1 MRGLLGKCCLVPA
14 IVLLV
19 VQWAL
24 LSGRAHA
31 MNMPSY
37 DTVSLVYMS
46 TDIVIANVSENPPHS
61 FTATVTEVLYGSL
74 HPGDKLDSLGEFLTF
89 FRPMKDGMH
98 VVLFLDRRPRK
109 YDFIYASMSKLPFAI
124 PPSGVY
130 LIDEYGHVHTYHQM
144 SNPGPYVAAGWY
156 RKEPTKEEDL
166 KLPTIE
172 EEKAKIT
179 IAVKSVE
186 PVRPLLE
193 NQATR
198 ADAPALLALLDRT
211 SPQRDDCEVRMA
223 SAISERAME
232 QIRSLDDPELLLKAH
247 VVADDATSYL
257 AAEGFIHWNNDEKFA
272 ADRGDFL
279 IKVLSDKSRDLAL
292 RLASAE
298 LLLMIS
304 GSTHPGGGAFKVL
317 PLNSPVLAK
326 SVDELRSRAKAIFD
340 NKSEDANLRG
350 LCLKFLLDQPG
361 VIEDA
366 RRVYRRTHSEVLRFM
381 IEGTLLAQSD
391 QEFDNLHSP
400 SGAAASVVGRSATCG
415 CVERFIPGPVF
426 TAEFRENKRLSLK
439 RQQPRNNVRLV
450 FVVTNEKNSQPI
462 VLDKFDEIGASIGSD
477 GSGWI
482 RFTLSHLE
490 NVPAGRYS
498 LALEFKDGDDVL
510 SRGDGAKIEIRDTRD
525 GKQLAFDPA
534 ASKAPVGWEY

>member
-1 MRGLLGKCCLVPA
+1 MRRPLGKCCFLPA
-14 IVLLV
+14 IVLMA

-24 LSGRAHA
+24 LGGNAHA

-46 TDIVIANVSENPPHS
+46 TDIVIANLSENPPHRFS
-61 FTATVTEVLYGSL
+61 ATVTEVLYGSL

-98 VVLFLDRRPRK
+98 LVLFLDRRPRK

-124 PPSGVY
+124 SPSGVY
-130 LIDEYGHVHTYHQM
+130 LIDEYGHVHTYHQP
-144 SNPGPYVAAGWY
+144 SNPGPYIAAGWY
-156 RKEPTKEEDL
+156 GKEPTKEEDL

-172 EEKAKIT
+172 DEKARIA

-186 PVRPLLE
+186 PLRPLLE

-211 SPQRDDCEVRMA
+211 SPRRDNCEIRMA
-223 SAISERAME
+223 SAIGDRAME
-232 QIRSLDDPELLLKAH
+232 QIRSLDDSELLLKAH
-247 VVADDATSYL
+247 VVADDATSYI
-257 AAEGFIHWNNDEKFA
+257 AAESFIHWNNDQKFA

-304 GSTHPGGGAFKVL
+304 GSTHTGGGAFKVL
-317 PLNSPVLAK
+317 PLNSPVLAR
-326 SVDELRSRAKAIFD
+326 SADELRATAKATFD
-340 NKSEDANLRG
+340 NESEDANLRG
-350 LCLKFLLDQPG
+350 LCLQFLLDQPG
-361 VIEDA
+361 AIEDA
-366 RRVYRRTHSEVLRFM
+366 RRVYRRTHSESLRFM
-381 IEGTLLAQSD
+381 IERTLLAQSD
-391 QEFDNLHSP
+391 LEFENLHSP
-400 SGAAASVVGRSATCG
+400 SGAAASIVGRSATCG
-415 CVERFIPGPVF
+415 CVERFLPGPVF
-426 TAEFRENKRLSLK
+426 TAEFRENRSLSLK
-439 RQQPRNNVRLV
+439 RQQPKNNVRLV
-450 FVVTNEKNSQPI
+450 FVVSNEKNSQPI
-462 VLDKFDEIGASIGSD
+462 VLDKFDEIGASISSD

-510 SRGDGAKIEIRDTRD
+510 SKGYGTKIEVRDTRE